1 MMKIKQRG
9 SSRAGL
15 EEKGCFV
22 SDPPRR
28 GFFLEDRGERCG
40 RKVEDRKERRGEEEE
55 KKRGWKE
62 EETMNKSLEAREEE
76 PPSLLATSFTKTRPP
91 HRVPLPPSS
100 PTAPRSR
107 NEKERE
113 KMFPPSHKR
122 SSLSSLSPRARAVP
136 PHLPFL
142 LRRRTGEGV
151 RKEHPRGRKERVDI
165 RVGREKEGKGERERG
180 EMERKR
186 EKKRRKRAER
196 EGFPAYA
203 TQPQM
208 QDTRRSVWGS
218 ESWESGSFFREERER
233 EGREMVVVRLQPS
246 LDLSSLPFPFFKVG
260 PLTSS
265 SPLVTTSHSF
275 LRTNMKTFFQPFP
288 SSLSL
293 SAAWKERERWAEWKF
308 ERGRLERG

>member
-1 MMKIKQRG
+1 MRSRGEERQEETFPEKGEESIVRSNLTTLFLPKEVGWKKIRASRPRSPSKGVKKETGRENRKREEESQTRRSSVRSRSLALPKAERHSKHLQTGSEESPLMMKIKQRG

-180 EMERKR
+180 EKERKR
-186 EKKRRKRAER
+186 EKKRRKR
-196 EGFPAYA
+196 FPAA
-203 TQPQM
+203 GPDQ
-208 QDTRRSVWGS
+208 
-218 ESWESGSFFREERER
+218 
-233 EGREMVVVRLQPS
+233 
-246 LDLSSLPFPFFKVG
+246 LDAGDEQICLG
-260 PLTSS
+260 
-265 SPLVTTSHSF
+265 
-275 LRTNMKTFFQPFP
+275 
-288 SSLSL
+288 
-293 SAAWKERERWAEWKF
+293 
-308 ERGRLERG
+308 